1 MKRAMR
7 KEEILFR
14 EGIKIQSPN
23 RVNIPKELLKNVGL
37 KENDQVILYY
47 DHVRKVIIITGDKK

>member
-1 MKRAMR
+1 MR

-14 EGIKIQSPN
+14 EGIKIQSSN

-47 DHVRKVIIITGDKK
+47 DHIRKVIIITGDKK

>member
-1 MKRAMR
+1 MR

-23 RVNIPKELLKNVGL
+23 RANLPKELLKNVGL
-37 KENDQVILYY
+37 KENDQIILDY
-47 DHVRKVIIITGDKK
+47 DHKRKVIIITGSKK

>member
-1 MKRAMR
+1 MR
-7 KEEILFR
+7 KEEILFK

-37 KENDQVILYY
+37 EENDQVILYY
-47 DHVRKVIIITGDKK
+47 DYIRKVIIITGDKK

>member
-1 MKRAMR
+1 MK

-23 RVNIPKELLKNVGL
+23 RVNIPKELLKNIGL
-37 KENDQVILYY
+37 KEGDQIILYY
-47 DHVRKVIIITGDKK
+47 DLKRNAIIIVGDKK

>member
-1 MKRAMR
+1 MK
-7 KEEILFR
+7 KEEILFK

-37 KENDQVILYY
+37 KEGDRIILYY
-47 DHVRKVIIITGDKK
+47 NLKRNAIIIVGDKNE

>member
-1 MKRAMR
+1 MR

-37 KENDQVILYY
+37 KEGDQIVLYY
-47 DHVRKVIIITGDKK
+47 DHQRKVIIMKRDKK